1 MKVVSADQQ
10 PCTIICTGPNLTRF
24 VAKSA
29 HCLGSIPL
37 NYSPVKRTVMRSR
50 REHDARR
57 AVGLRGGPD
66 AVDGVGAQ
74 HHGDDADEEV
84 GDVPPLLLV
93 LLRVGVG

>member
-1 MKVVSADQQ
+1 
-10 PCTIICTGPNLTRF
+10 
-24 VAKSA
+24 
-29 HCLGSIPL
+29 
-37 NYSPVKRTVMRSR
+37 MRSR

-57 AVGLRGGPD
+57 TVGLGGGPD

-93 LLRVGVG
+93 LLRVGLVQMVNYDETVYRMLRKTVSNQIFRLKFPIFIRKSGFSVLYA